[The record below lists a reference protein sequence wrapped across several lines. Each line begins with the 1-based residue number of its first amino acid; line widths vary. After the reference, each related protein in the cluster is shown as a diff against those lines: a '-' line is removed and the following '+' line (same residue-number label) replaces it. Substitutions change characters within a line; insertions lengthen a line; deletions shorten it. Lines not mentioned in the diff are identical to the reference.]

1 MSKTSVKIV
10 ELESVKQLSTT
21 PLNSLKQGQTWQRP
35 GIETR
40 YVKELWIPKNIFFAY
55 FFVIWTI
62 QHCTNLWWNHRNSI
76 ILQNFHCFRFSAV
89 HQLHYWDQIK
99 KKNFLKRL
107 LGDILWTVY
116 VPQFHPELGET
127 HHHELPPTIRQIVQR
142 VVFRH
147 SITFSFLSDSDN
159 LIGRR
164 GINQSE
170 FIVCWNVWKQ
180 ALYSLSIH
188 HLVRIVK
195 II

>member
-35 GIETR
+35 VIETR

-89 HQLHYWDQIK
+89 HQLHYWDQINDFFFK
-99 KKNFLKRL
+99 AFVGRHLVNGICSTVSSWARWNTSPWAASSDTSNCPAGRISPFNHFL
-107 LGDILWTVY
+107 
-116 VPQFHPELGET
+116 
-127 HHHELPPTIRQIVQR
+127 
-142 VVFRH
+142 
-147 SITFSFLSDSDN
+147 FSFRQWQLD
-159 LIGRR
+159 R
-164 GINQSE
+164 
-170 FIVCWNVWKQ
+170 
-180 ALYSLSIH
+180 
-188 HLVRIVK
+188 
-195 II
+195 